1 MAQIMWSPMLALM
14 GNNSLEWAQKRTAV
28 TYFDKLLR
36 HLSYLGGNMKPL
48 SRDKTNA
55 AILNWMYPTGAR
67 GSELRSVTPVQGWP
81 WSRAKQLVRRNEET
95 FSQTDRHTC
104 THFLATDSLLSSS
117 FLREIDDWCL
127 TFRDIVAVLSSRP
140 ERPWTW
146 RGALSVNNGDPNC
159 ATARSYKRAYSFL
172 TYFTTSSFSS
182 RCVSSCS

>member
-1 MAQIMWSPMLALM
+1 MAEIMWSPMLALK

-36 HLSYLGGNMKPL
+36 HLSYLGGNIKPL

-55 AILNWMYPTGAR
+55 AILNWMYPTCAR

-117 FLREIDDWCL
+117 FLREIADWCL
-127 TFRDIVAVLSSRP
+127 TFRDIVAVVFKAG
-140 ERPWTW
+140 T
-146 RGALSVNNGDPNC
+146 SVNMTRRIIREQWRPQLRNC
-159 ATARSYKRAYSFL
+159 AYSFL
-172 TYFTTSSFSS
+172 TYFKTRSFSS
-182 RCVSSCS
+182 RGVSSCS